1 MTDNNSQ
8 TGPSLTKTTIR
19 DLLNRHNI
27 KSSTLRMAFPNLGLS
42 NWDINRELTAV
53 EIAVIVEKYGAKGK
67 QVPGTNTPQT
77 TRTTSPKPAKQSWIP
92 SFHFHLLDVII
103 WGEILL
109 GWYSL
114 YCLAGGAGL
123 GFGLIAVTFYEW
135 ARRMM
140 HKPYRMLQEGYTQ
153 GEHDAAAEFNALL
166 RTQKQIALLVCVLV
180 AAVFCF
186 ANWNSFNNAISKSTD
201 LELQLVTESLSV
213 AQTLATVFA
222 LLMSGIAYVC
232 LRAISLNKQMITADA
247 E

>member
-1 MTDNNSQ
+1 MTDNISQ
-8 TGPSLTKTTIR
+8 PSSSLSKTTIR

-27 KSSTLRMAFPNLGLS
+27 KPSTLRMAFPGMGLS
-42 NWDINRELTAV
+42 NWDINRELTPI

-67 QVPGTNTPQT
+67 QVPGTNTTQP
-77 TRTTSPKPAKQSWIP
+77 TRTPSPKPAKQSWVP
-92 SFHFHLLDVII
+92 SFHWLDVII

-109 GWYSL
+109 GWSSL
-114 YCLAGGAGL
+114 YLLAGGAGL

-135 ARRMM
+135 SRQMM
-140 HKPYRMLQEGYTQ
+140 HKPYRMLEAGYSQ
-153 GEHDAAAEFNALL
+153 QDADAATEFNNLL
-166 RTQKQIALLVCVLV
+166 RAQKQIALLFCAAL

-186 ANWNSFNNAISKSTD
+186 ANWMSFHSAICNATD
-201 LELQLVTESLSV
+201 LDSQKVTDTITL

-232 LRAISLNKQMITADA
+232 LRAISLNKQMISAD

>member
-1 MTDNNSQ
+1 MTDNISQ
-8 TGPSLTKTTIR
+8 PSPSLSKTTIR

-27 KSSTLRMAFPNLGLS
+27 KPSTLRMAFPGMGLS

-67 QVPGTNTPQT
+67 QVPGTNTTQP
-77 TRTTSPKPAKQSWIP
+77 TRTPSPKPAKQSWVP
-92 SFHFHLLDVII
+92 SFHLLDVII

-140 HKPYRMLQEGYTQ
+140 HKPYRMLEAGYTQ
-153 GEHDAAAEFNALL
+153 QDHDAATEFNALL
-166 RTQKQIALLVCVLV
+166 RTQKQIALFVCVLV

-186 ANWNSFNNAISKSTD
+186 ANWNSFNHAISNSTD
-201 LELQLVTESLSV
+201 LESQLITDSLSI

-232 LRAISLNKQMITADA
+232 LRAISLNKQMKMAD

>member
-1 MTDNNSQ
+1 
-8 TGPSLTKTTIR
+8 
-19 DLLNRHNI
+19 
-27 KSSTLRMAFPNLGLS
+27 MAFPKMGLS
-42 NWDINRELTAV
+42 NFDINRQLTPI

-67 QVPGTNTPQT
+67 QAPGTNTPQT

-92 SFHFHLLDVII
+92 SFHLLDVII

-135 ARRMM
+135 SRQMM
-140 HKPYRMLQEGYTQ
+140 HKPYRMLEAGYTQ
-153 GEHDAAAEFNALL
+153 QDHDAATEFNALL
-166 RTQKQIALLVCVLV
+166 RTQKQIALFVCVLV

-186 ANWNSFNNAISKSTD
+186 ANWHSFNNAISKSTD
-201 LELQLVTESLSV
+201 LELQLVSEYWSV
-213 AQTLATVFA
+213 AQVLATVFA

-232 LRAISLNKQMITADA
+232 LRAISLNKQMLTAD